1 MLLLSLLLLPLLGA
15 VILTAQ
21 PKMNAQSA
29 GRFAMGWTILP
40 MLLVALIV
48 FQGPDENGILA
59 TWSLQWIPDSKI
71 NLSFSVDG
79 ISWVFLLL
87 TSFVTLFVMVISS
100 KFELSGRGYCALIL
114 VMQSML
120 FGVFSAANFIPFFL
134 CWEMTLIPSYLLIR
148 LWGGEN
154 APRAA
159 MRFFIITLFGGVS
172 MLLGFLALQ
181 FAVGT
186 MDFAVLSEMASNKEL
201 VPAVGKAMAA
211 TGYAGS
217 TILTVIAIAVF
228 LGLAV
233 KIPVFPFHAWL
244 PDAYAEAPTPVTLL
258 LTGLLSK
265 MGVYGLLRIF
275 MMIFPEVLP
284 GFAPWLTVLAVI
296 TVVLGAVAALAQ
308 TDMKRILA
316 YSSINHLGYCTLAVA
331 AVAAS
336 TADRAAV
343 SSSISGVVLQAF
355 NHGIIATALFFSVGL
370 IEYKS
375 GGLRSINDFG
385 GLRAKMPVFC
395 GLMGLALFASLGLP
409 GLSGF
414 VGEFLIF
421 NGVFG
426 LTPWAAAVSL
436 IGLLLTAV
444 FFLRLLR
451 KVFHG
456 PLPSKLESWTDL
468 SDCDRLLFVP
478 VIALIVIPGVWPQ
491 SILQFINGDIVRMLN
506 LLLP

>member
-233 KIPVFPFHAWL
+233 KIPVFPIPRLAARCLCGGTHAS
-244 PDAYAEAPTPVTLL
+244 D
-258 LTGLLSK
+258 
-265 MGVYGLLRIF
+265 F
-275 MMIFPEVLP
+275 
-284 GFAPWLTVLAVI
+284 
-296 TVVLGAVAALAQ
+296 
-308 TDMKRILA
+308 
-316 YSSINHLGYCTLAVA
+316 
-331 AVAAS
+331 
-336 TADRAAV
+336 
-343 SSSISGVVLQAF
+343 
-355 NHGIIATALFFSVGL
+355 IAHRTTFQD
-370 IEYKS
+370 
-375 GGLRSINDFG
+375 GGLRIAPYLHDDFSRSPSRLRSLVNRACGDYG
-385 GLRAKMPVFC
+385 GARCCCRFGADRYETDPRLLIDQPPRLLHLGCRSRC
-395 GLMGLALFASLGLP
+395 GL
-409 GLSGF
+409 
-414 VGEFLIF
+414 
-421 NGVFG
+421 
-426 LTPWAAAVSL
+426 
-436 IGLLLTAV
+436 
-444 FFLRLLR
+444 
-451 KVFHG
+451 
-456 PLPSKLESWTDL
+456 
-468 SDCDRLLFVP
+468 DR
-478 VIALIVIPGVWPQ
+478 
-491 SILQFINGDIVRMLN
+491 
-506 LLLP
+506 